1 MKELYLHSKNLINM
15 NSPEQIE
22 AERLLSVLFYSPNAT
37 AVYRGEDITILSANQ
52 AMLNFWGKDRSVIGK
67 GFRAVLPELDDQPF
81 FGILKNVWDSGET
94 FTAKNYPAVL
104 LTEDGPKKF
113 YFDFEYKAML
123 DEYGKTEYILHTA
136 SEVTERQEAMHLVEE
151 KSKSEQKLIN
161 DLSALNEEYH
171 AANEDLMLKHE
182 ELFTANAELLKIRK
196 ELLTANHTLAE
207 NEKRFKTLVEKSPV
221 AMASLRGE
229 TFEVDIVNDMVLQ
242 IWNKDRSII
251 GKPLLEAMPELRDQI
266 FIDIL
271 SKVYETGQPY
281 YGKEI
286 KALISNGEEMKEH
299 YLNFA
304 YQPIVDENNNSVS
317 ILVVASDVT
326 EQVHARESVIE
337 FKNRL
342 EIAMDASRLGST
354 EVHLATGKMES
365 TAQFKY
371 NFGYAAN
378 EEFNYS
384 DLYDAI
390 LPEYREHIRGLV
402 QKAVLTNGVYKAE
415 YPVRWK
421 DGSIHWLEAHGR
433 PRYDKNGV
441 ADRMVGMTTEITDK
455 KLEEQRKDDFLSVAS
470 HELKTPLTAVKASIQ
485 LLNRIK
491 DKPYSQTHI
500 RLIEQSDKGIEK
512 MCMLIDDLLNMSRL
526 GQDQL
531 MLEYK
536 TFNLHEMLSKS
547 CNHVRLEDKHALILT
562 GNESIEVYAD
572 EHRIEQVVV
581 NLVNNAVK
589 YAKESRE
596 IHILTES
603 LDDHVKISVQDFGEG
618 ISESVIPHLFDRY
631 YRADY
636 LGSSYSGLGLGLY
649 ICSEIIRKHSGKIG
663 VHSKIGEG
671 STFWFTIPAK
681 TGRIIADAALN

>member
-1 MKELYLHSKNLINM
+1 M

-22 AERLLSVLFYSPNAT
+22 AEKLLSILFYSPNAT
-37 AVYRGEDITILSANQ
+37 AVYQGGDIRILSANQ
-52 AMLNFWGKDRSVIGK
+52 AMLDFWGKDRSVVGK
-67 GFRAVLPELDDQPF
+67 DFRTVLPELDEQPF
-81 FGILKNVWDSGET
+81 FTILKNVWDSGET

-104 LTEDGPKKF
+104 LTDNGPQKF
-113 YFDFEYKAML
+113 YFDFEYKAIL
-123 DEYGKTEYILHTA
+123 DQHGKTEYILHTA
-136 SEVTERQEAMHLVEE
+136 FEVTERQKAFNMVEE

-161 DLSALNEEYH
+161 DLSALNEEYLTT
-171 AANEDLMLKHE
+171 NEDLFSKHE
-182 ELFTANAELLKIRK
+182 ELFATNSELLKTRK
-196 ELLTANHTLAE
+196 ELLTANYTLTE

-229 TFEVDIVNDMVLQ
+229 NFEVEIVNDLVLK
-242 IWNKDRSII
+242 IWNKDRSIVGMSI
-251 GKPLLEAMPELRDQI
+251 SEAIPELKGQV

-271 SKVYETGQPY
+271 SEVYKTGQPY

-286 KALISNGEEMKEH
+286 KALIQNGNELNEY

-304 YQPIVDENNNSVS
+304 YQPIFDENNKSTS

-326 EQVHARESVIE
+326 EQVNARDAVLE

-354 EVHLATGKMES
+354 EVNLATGTMES

-371 NFGYAAN
+371 NFGFLPD

-384 DLYDAI
+384 DLYEAI
-390 LPEYREHIRGLV
+390 LPEYRDHIRSLV
-402 QKAVLTNGVYKAE
+402 QEAIRTNGIYKAE
-415 YPVRWK
+415 YPIKWK
-421 DGSIHWLEAHGR
+421 DGSIHWIQAYGR

-455 KLEEQRKDDFLSVAS
+455 KLAEQRKDDFLSVAS

-491 DKPYSQTHI
+491 DQPYSQTHV

-512 MCMLIDDLLNMSRL
+512 MCLLIDDLLNMSRL

-536 TFNLHEMLSKS
+536 RFNLYEMLNKS
-547 CNHVRLEDKHALILT
+547 CHHVRLENKHQLILKS
-562 GNESIEVYAD
+562 NESLEIFAD

-589 YAKESRE
+589 YAKESPE
-596 IHILTES
+596 IHIFAES
-603 LDDHVKISVQDFGEG
+603 FDDHIKVSVQDFGQG
-618 ISESVIPHLFDRY
+618 ISESVIPNLFDRY
-631 YRADY
+631 YRADH
-636 LGSSYSGLGLGLY
+636 LGASYSGLGLGLY
-649 ICSEIIRKHSGKIG
+649 ICSEIIKKHSGTIG
-663 VHSKIGEG
+663 VDSKIGEG
-671 STFWFTIPAK
+671 STFWFTIPK
-681 TGRIIADAALN
+681 KEDHSTADAAAAV

>member
-1 MKELYLHSKNLINM
+1 M
-15 NSPEQIE
+15 NSPEQID
-22 AERLLSVLFYSPNAT
+22 AEKLLSVLFYSPNAT
-37 AVYRGEDITILSANQ
+37 AVYQGDDIRILSANK
-52 AMLNFWGKDRSVIGK
+52 AMLDFWGKDRSVVGK
-67 GFRAVLPELDDQPF
+67 DFRTVLPELDEQPF
-81 FGILKNVWDSGET
+81 FSILKNVWDSGET

-104 LTEDGPKKF
+104 LTDNGPQKF
-113 YFDFEYKAML
+113 YFDFEYKAIL
-123 DEYGKTEYILHTA
+123 DQYGKTEYILHTA
-136 SEVTERQEAMHLVEE
+136 FEVTERQKAVNMVEE

-161 DLSALNEEYH
+161 DLSALNEEYLTT
-171 AANEDLMLKHE
+171 NEDLFSKHE
-182 ELFTANAELLKIRK
+182 ELFTVNSELLKIRK
-196 ELLTANHTLAE
+196 ELLTANHTLTE

-229 TFEVDIVNDMVLQ
+229 NFEVEIVNDLVLK
-242 IWNKDRSII
+242 IWNKDRSIV
-251 GKPLLEAMPELRDQI
+251 GMSLSEAIPELKGQM

-271 SKVYETGQPY
+271 SEVYRTGKPY

-286 KALISNGEEMKEH
+286 KALIQNGNELNEY

-304 YQPIVDENNNSVS
+304 YQPIFDENNKSIS

-326 EQVHARESVIE
+326 EQVNARDAVLE

-354 EVHLATGKMES
+354 EVNLATGTMES
-365 TAQFKY
+365 TPQFKY
-371 NFGYAAN
+371 NFGFLPE

-384 DLYDAI
+384 DLYEAI

-402 QKAVLTNGVYKAE
+402 QEAIRTNGIYKAE
-415 YPVRWK
+415 YPIKWK
-421 DGSIHWLEAHGR
+421 DGSIHWIQANGR

-455 KLEEQRKDDFLSVAS
+455 KLAEQRKDDFLSVAS

-512 MCMLIDDLLNMSRL
+512 MCLLIDDLLNMSRL

-536 TFNLHEMLSKS
+536 KFNLYEMLNKS
-547 CNHVRLEDKHALILT
+547 CHHVRLENKHQLILKS
-562 GNESIEVYAD
+562 NESLEIFAD

-589 YAKESRE
+589 YAKESPE
-596 IHILTES
+596 IHIFAES
-603 LDDHVKISVQDFGEG
+603 FDDHIKVSVQDFGQG
-618 ISESVIPHLFDRY
+618 ISESVIPNLFDRY
-631 YRADY
+631 YRADH
-636 LGSSYSGLGLGLY
+636 LGASYSGLGLGLY
-649 ICSEIIRKHSGKIG
+649 ICSEIIKKHSGTIG
-663 VHSKIGEG
+663 VDSKIGEG
-671 STFWFTIPAK
+671 STFWFTIPK
-681 TGRIIADAALN
+681 KEDHITVDAAAAI

>member
-1 MKELYLHSKNLINM
+1 M

-22 AERLLSVLFYSPNAT
+22 AEKLLSVLFYSPNAT
-37 AVYRGEDITILSANQ
+37 AVYRGDDIRIISANQ
-52 AMLNFWGKDRSVIGK
+52 AMLSFWGKDRNIIGK
-67 GFRAVLPELDDQPF
+67 DFRSVLPELDDQPF
-81 FGILKNVWDSGET
+81 FSILKNVWDSGQT

-104 LTEDGPKKF
+104 LTENGPQKF

-123 DEYGKTEYILHTA
+123 DEEGRTEYILHTA
-136 SEVTERQEAMHLVEE
+136 SEVTERQNAVHLVEE
-151 KSKSEQKLIN
+151 KSKSEQKLID
-161 DLSALNEEYH
+161 DLSALNEEYLTT
-171 AANEDLMLKHE
+171 NEDLVSKHE
-182 ELFTANAELLKIRK
+182 ELFTANTELLKTRK
-196 ELLTANHTLAE
+196 ELITANHTLSE

-229 TFEVDIVNDMVLQ
+229 HFEVDIVNDMVLQ
-242 IWNKDRSII
+242 IWNKDRSVI
-251 GKPLLEAMPELRDQI
+251 GKPLAEAMPELKGQV

-271 SKVYETGQPY
+271 SKVYRTGQPY

-286 KALISNGEEMKEH
+286 KALIHNGEDMKEH

-304 YQPIVDENNNSVS
+304 YQPIVDENNNSTS
-317 ILVVASDVT
+317 ILIVASDVT
-326 EQVHARESVIE
+326 EQVHARESVME

-354 EVHLATGKMES
+354 EVHLATGAMES
-365 TAQFKY
+365 TPQFKY
-371 NFGYAAN
+371 NYGYAAD

-384 DLYDAI
+384 DLYNAI
-390 LPEYREHIRGLV
+390 LPEYREQIKSLVSEAIR
-402 QKAVLTNGVYKAE
+402 TNGIYKAE
-415 YPVRWK
+415 YPVKWK
-421 DGSIHWLEAHGR
+421 DGSIHWIQAHGR
-433 PRYDKNGV
+433 PRYDKGGV

-455 KLEEQRKDDFLSVAS
+455 KLAEQRKDDFLSVAS

-491 DKPYSQTHI
+491 DKPFSQTHI

-531 MLEYK
+531 MLEYNH
-536 TFNLHEMLSKS
+536 FNLYEMLSKS
-547 CNHVRLEDKHALILT
+547 CNHVRLEDKYQLILK
-562 GNESIEVYAD
+562 GNETLEVHAD

-589 YAKESRE
+589 YAKDSKE
-596 IHILTES
+596 IHIHTES
-603 LDDHVKISVQDFGEG
+603 YDDHIKISVQDFGEG

-631 YRADY
+631 YRADHF
-636 LGSSYSGLGLGLY
+636 GASYSGLGLGLY

-663 VHSKIGEG
+663 VNSKMGEG
-671 STFWFTIPAK
+671 STFWFTIPKKNDYETMAMA
-681 TGRIIADAALN
+681 GVI

>member
-1 MKELYLHSKNLINM
+1 M

-22 AERLLSVLFYSPNAT
+22 AEKLLSVLFYSPNAT
-37 AVYRGEDITILSANQ
+37 AVYRGDDITILTANE
-52 AMLNFWGKDRSVIGK
+52 AMLSFWGKDKSVIGK
-67 GFRAVLPELDDQPF
+67 DFRTVLPELDDQPF
-81 FGILKNVWDSGET
+81 FSILKNVWDSGET

-104 LTEDGPKKF
+104 LTENGPQKF

-123 DEYGKTEYILHTA
+123 NENGKTEYILHTA
-136 SEVTERQEAMHLVEE
+136 SEVTERQVAVHLVEE
-151 KSKSEQKLIN
+151 KSRSEQRLID
-161 DLSALNEEYH
+161 DLSALNEEYLTT
-171 AANEDLMLKHE
+171 NEDLMSKHE
-182 ELFTANAELLKIRK
+182 ELFAANTELLKIRK
-196 ELLTANHTLAE
+196 ELITANHTLAE

-221 AMASLRGE
+221 AMASLRGDQ
-229 TFEVDIVNDMVLQ
+229 FEVDIVNDMVLQ

-251 GKPLLEAMPELRDQI
+251 GKPLAEAIPELKGQV
-266 FIDIL
+266 FIYIL
-271 SKVYETGQPY
+271 SKVYKTGQPY

-286 KALISNGEEMKEH
+286 KALIREGDEMTEH

-304 YQPIVDENNNSVS
+304 YQPIVDENNNSTS
-317 ILVVASDVT
+317 ILVVATDVT
-326 EQVHARESVIE
+326 EQVKARESVIE

-371 NFGYAAN
+371 NFGYAAE
-378 EEFNYS
+378 EEFSYS
-384 DLYDAI
+384 DLYEAI
-390 LPEYREHIRGLV
+390 LPEYRDHIRNLV
-402 QKAVLTNGVYKAE
+402 REAIATNGVYKAE
-415 YPVRWK
+415 YPVKWK
-421 DGSIHWLEAHGR
+421 DGSIHWIQAHGR

-455 KLEEQRKDDFLSVAS
+455 KLAEQRKDDFLSVAS

-485 LLNRIK
+485 LLHRIK
-491 DKPYSQTHI
+491 DKPYSPTHV

-547 CNHVRLEDKHALILT
+547 CNHVRLEDKHQLIVK
-562 GNESIEVYAD
+562 GNESLEIHAD

-589 YAKESRE
+589 YAKDSRE

-603 LDDHVKISVQDFGEG
+603 SDDHVKISVQDFGEG

-631 YRADY
+631 YRADHI
-636 LGSSYSGLGLGLY
+636 GTSYSGLGLGLY

-663 VHSKIGEG
+663 VNSKIGEG
-671 STFWFTIPAK
+671 STFWFTIPKK
-681 TGRIIADAALN
+681 TEADSIPIAGAV

>member
-1 MKELYLHSKNLINM
+1 M

-22 AERLLSVLFYSPNAT
+22 AEKLLSVLFYSPNAT
-37 AVYRGEDITILSANQ
+37 AVYRGDDIRIISANQ
-52 AMLNFWGKDRSVIGK
+52 AMLDFWGKDRSIIGK
-67 GFRAVLPELDDQPF
+67 DFRSVLPELNDQPF
-81 FGILKNVWDSGET
+81 FNILKNVWESGKT
-94 FTAKNYPAVL
+94 FNAKNYPAILV
-104 LTEDGPKKF
+104 TEEGPQKF

-123 DEYGKTEYILHTA
+123 DKDGKTEYILHTA
-136 SEVTERQEAMHLVEE
+136 FEVTERQRAVYLVEE
-151 KSKSEQKLIN
+151 KSKSEQKLID
-161 DLSALNEEYH
+161 DLSALNEEYLTT
-171 AANEDLMLKHE
+171 NEDLVSKHE
-182 ELFTANAELLKIRK
+182 ELFATNNELLKIRK
-196 ELLTANHTLAE
+196 ELITANHTLAE

-229 TFEVDIVNDMVLQ
+229 QFEVDIVNDMVLQ

-251 GKPLLEAMPELRDQI
+251 GKPLAEAVPELKGQM
-266 FIDIL
+266 FVDIL
-271 SKVYETGQPY
+271 SKVYRTGQPY

-286 KALISNGEEMKEH
+286 KALIKNGEEMSEH

-304 YQPIVDENNNSVS
+304 YQPIVDENNNSTS

-326 EQVHARESVIE
+326 EQVHARESVVE

-354 EVHLATGKMES
+354 EVNLATGKMES
-365 TAQFKY
+365 TPQFKY
-371 NFGYAAN
+371 NFGYAAD
-378 EEFNYS
+378 EEFDYS
-384 DLYDAI
+384 NLYDAI
-390 LPEYREHIRGLV
+390 LPEYREHIRHLV
-402 QKAVLTNGVYKAE
+402 REAILTNGIYKAE
-415 YPVRWK
+415 YPVQWK
-421 DGSIHWLEAHGR
+421 DGSIHWIQAHGR

-455 KLEEQRKDDFLSVAS
+455 KLAEQRKDDFLSVAS

-491 DKPYSQTHI
+491 DKPYSQTHV

-531 MLEYK
+531 MLEYN

-547 CNHVRLEDKHALILT
+547 CNHVRLENKYQLVLT
-562 GNESIEVYAD
+562 GSEYLEVHAD

-589 YAKESRE
+589 YAKDSRE

-603 LDDHVKISVQDFGEG
+603 LDDHIKVSVRDFGQG

-631 YRADY
+631 YRADHF
-636 LGSSYSGLGLGLY
+636 GTSYSGLGLGLY

-671 STFWFTIPAK
+671 STFWFTIPK
-681 TGRIIADAALN
+681 KSEHIIADAALN